1 MKNRKPLRKKTAEE
15 LTDADKLAILHSLQ
29 AMPIVYEKAKQQ
41 RERVKQERLARMAS
55 LGSLAKG
62 SKVRR
67 DLKKNLFYSPAE
79 KLLFWV
85 AGYDGSSE
93 NVNDLIKMLGDKA
106 LLFANACFVHR
117 RAVQTTFVTSS
128 MRYKD
133 MRVFYVKCD
142 YPPKEAFSLGIAGD
156 WTMDKWLK
164 G

>member
-1 MKNRKPLRKKTAEE
+1 MTTKSKTK
-15 LTDADKLAILHSLQ
+15 LSIRDRQRAD
-29 AMPIVYEKAKQQ
+29 
-41 RERVKQERLARMAS
+41 MAS

-67 DLKKNLFYSPAE
+67 ALKDKPYYSPTE

-85 AGYDGSSE
+85 AGYDNGSE
-93 NVNDLIKMLGDKA
+93 NVDDIIKMLGDKA

-117 RAVQTTFVTSS
+117 RAVQTTFATSS

-142 YPPKEAFSLGIAGD
+142 YPPKEAFSLDIAGD
-156 WTMDKWLK
+156 WTMHKWLK